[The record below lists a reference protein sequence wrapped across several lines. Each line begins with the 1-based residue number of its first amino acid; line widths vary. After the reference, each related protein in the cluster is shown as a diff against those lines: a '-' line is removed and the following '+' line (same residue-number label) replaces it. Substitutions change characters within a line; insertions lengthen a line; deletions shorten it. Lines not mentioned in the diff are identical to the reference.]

1 MAATNHVIDTAVI
14 FLRNSRGRDLLA
26 LGVDLTE
33 GQAIQ
38 VLEMSSMVFEDAVK
52 LLLSED

>member
-14 FLRNSRGRDLLA
+14 FLRNSRVRDILA